1 MVFKMG
7 LTTLWP
13 CCKMKNRLSQIFTVA
28 VRIAG
33 PGCGLSCF
41 VVFGS
46 RPWTCSGL
54 FSRGGLTG
62 HVVSSMSDR
71 GVPREF
77 YVGRSAHTAKSHW
90 PAAVWATTHHLSPQ
104 SATLLCAFREEMT
117 VTATRIVA
125 KIRRLAAGSMS
136 VAMLYGKRDSALRC
150 AWPARRVNLRLCEPW
165 LLDDFPASGMKLR
178 SSEADRQ
185 SAETNA

>member
-1 MVFKMG
+1 MCRESFTLAG
-7 LTTLWP
+7 LRTQP
-13 CCKMKNRLSQIFTVA
+13 NPIGQQR
-28 VRIAG
+28 
-33 PGCGLSCF
+33 CGL
-41 VVFGS
+41 
-46 RPWTCSGL
+46 RRITC
-54 FSRGGLTG
+54 
-62 HVVSSMSDR
+62 
-71 GVPREF
+71 P
-77 YVGRSAHTAKSHW
+77 
-90 PAAVWATTHHLSPQ
+90 PQ